1 MAQYK
6 DASWILILLFLLCH
20 GFYADCASVQAAIRG
35 RKTLGIDTK
44 TKTEAAPVRL
54 TASSG
59 CYEGWNNCRNTG
71 SREGGDGSGYDSGGY
86 GGGGGSGGGGGGGS
100 GGVGV
105 SVSVSPSIGIG
116 RGWGS
121 IGSGQAGGYGR
132 PGYGSGGGGKGDNYG
147 GNGP

>member
-20 GFYADCASVQAAIRG
+20 GFYADCASVQAAVRG
-35 RKTLGIDTK
+35 RKTSGIDTK
-44 TKTEAAPVRL
+44 AKTEVRL

-86 GGGGGSGGGGGGGS
+86 GGGGGGG
-100 GGVGV
+100 
-105 SVSVSPSIGIG
+105 VSPSIGIG

-121 IGSGQAGGYGR
+121 VGSGQAGGYGR
-132 PGYGSGGGGKGDNYG
+132 PGYGSGGGGGKGDNYG

>member
-44 TKTEAAPVRL
+44 TKTKAAPVRL

-100 GGVGV
+100 GGI
-105 SVSVSPSIGIG
+105 SVSPSIGIG